1 MPSSTFEIDSQQRAL
16 RLARLVQQIRANL
29 AGRALRPFA
38 DMPAPENL
46 SKRKLSRL
54 LGVSPTLINKY
65 ESGEID
71 PWEIRWGLMR
81 RLARLADLSLEQLDA
96 HLNGNEGEIQSVP
109 VSRPVAPYELITL
122 IRSSL
127 DRLEGSLYESVS
139 SESHDDLLI
148 PWFGRYLRTLLADQA
163 RESRRTLSDLTDA
176 LIAAFPSND
185 PDRAALLKKVLEGQ
199 AELTN
204 RQIEEECVG
213 LATAL
218 SEVIEVPVTA
228 GQLLSLLPDAEQRSQ
243 ISSAPVATQEG

>member
-81 RLARLADLSLEQLDA
+81 RLAHLADLSLEQLDA
-96 HLNGNEGEIQSVP
+96 HLNGDDSELPTETAQ
-109 VSRPVAPYELITL
+109 RPVPPYELITL

-127 DRLEGSLYESVS
+127 DRLEGTLYEVS
-139 SESHDDLLI
+139 GGDSRDLLV

-176 LIAAFPSND
+176 LIE
-185 PDRAALLKKVLEGQ
+185 ALPTTDAERTARLRKVLEGQ
-199 AELTN
+199 AEFTN
-204 RQIEEECVG
+204 HQIEEECVG

-228 GQLLSLLPDAEQRSQ
+228 GQLLSLLPDAEQRS
-243 ISSAPVATQEG
+243 PVGAASLVTQEG